1 MSFCDEK
8 LVDTV
13 RKDDVCCDKQDII
26 NNNGMNVFINCG
38 QVAGY
43 DIFNEHFGFHENIG
57 RIERKSVDHREYHI
71 QNKILDICSM

>member
-1 MSFCDEK
+1 
-8 LVDTV
+8 
-13 RKDDVCCDKQDII
+13 
-26 NNNGMNVFINCG
+26 MNVFINCG